1 MADSFIQL
9 PVDGVGK
16 LLNTSQKTVGANTV
30 QSERH
35 VITDNVN
42 NNYANV
48 SAAGAVQV
56 DGSAVVQPVSGT
68 LTTTPPANASTNIT
82 QVGGS
87 ALTEGQKV
95 MASSVPVVIAS
106 DQSAVPVSGTVS
118 VSNFPATQ
126 PVSGSVSVSNFPA
139 TQPISATSL
148 PLPTGASTAAKQ
160 PALGTAGAPSADVIT
175 VQGVTSM
182 TPIKTDGSAVVQP
195 VSGTVAVSNFP
206 ATQPVSGTV
215 TVTGTVT
222 SNQGT
227 ANTAANAWPVK
238 PTDGTN
244 VITVKAASTASVA
257 TDTSEVIQ
265 ISPNQP
271 QLTTPLN
278 IQGSKTNNNAAPGA
292 NNLGTLPSLANAATP
307 TWTEG
312 DQVNQSVDLG
322 GALRTVARPSQALG
336 YYSIG
341 TQTGIYSGLTAGSP
355 LFSMRWTDATRLC
368 LILKVSVSVVETTV
382 ATADGQVDRQL
393 IIARGFTASDSGG
406 TAIVLTGNN
415 QKHRTS
421 MATSLVGDMR
431 IATTAAL
438 TAGTRTLDGVGMGIA
453 AATTGTGPVTAGVV
467 TTIIP
472 KTDLFSA
479 FTGPIIYPIVLAQNE
494 GIIIRM
500 VTAEPGGS
508 SLVTYVDVAWA
519 EVNSY

>member
-9 PVDGVGK
+9 PPDGTGK
-16 LLNTSQKTVGANTV
+16 LLNTSQKVVGLNTV

-48 SAAGAVQV
+48 SAAGALQV
-56 DGSAVVQPVSGT
+56 DGSAVVQSVSGT
-68 LTTTPPANASTNIT
+68 ITTTPPANASTNIT
-82 QVGGS
+82 QIGGA

-126 PVSGSVSVSNFPA
+126 PISGSVS
-139 TQPISATSL
+139 
-148 PLPTGASTAAKQ
+148 
-160 PALGTAGAPSADVIT
+160 
-175 VQGVTSM
+175 
-182 TPIKTDGSAVVQP
+182 
-195 VSGTVAVSNFP
+195 VSNFP

-215 TVTGTVT
+215 T

-227 ANTAANAWPVK
+227 ANTVANAWPVK

-244 VITVKAASTASVA
+244 AITVKAASTAAVA

-292 NNLGTLPSLANAATP
+292 TNLGTLPSLANAATP
-307 TWTEG
+307 AWTEG

-341 TQTGIYSGLTAGSP
+341 TQTGIYNGLIAGSP

-393 IIARGFTASDSGG
+393 IIARNFTASDSGG

-479 FTGPIIYPIVLAQNE
+479 FTGPIIYPIVLATNE

-500 VTAEPGGS
+500 VTAEPAGS